1 MENKGIEKLNILSM
15 DINIIIENQRFKKN
29 QFRNNDINLCF
40 QHENK
45 CISDESEKITGC
57 IDMILVS

>member
-45 CISDESEKITGC
+45 CSSDG
-57 IDMILVS
+57 

>member
-1 MENKGIEKLNILSM
+1 M
-15 DINIIIENQRFKKN
+15 DINIINENQRFKKN
-29 QFRNNDINLCF
+29 QFRINDINLCF

-45 CISDESEKITGC
+45 CSSDDSEKITGS